1 MDETQATLN
10 ALKKD
15 PKAAQLLSDPGGL
28 KALLTAPETQQLINL
43 LNQNAGGGL
52 KAAAQAAAGG
62 KPEALMGLL
71 NHVTQSKEGAAAMEK
86 LQKKAG
92 QK

>member
-43 LNQNAGGGL
+43 LNHSAGGGL
-52 KAAAQAAAGG
+52 
-62 KPEALMGLL
+62 
-71 NHVTQSKEGAAAMEK
+71 
-86 LQKKAG
+86 
-92 QK
+92 

>member
-1 MDETQATLN
+1 MDETKATLD

-15 PKAAQLLSDPGGL
+15 PQAAKLLGDPAGL
-28 KALLTAPETQQLINL
+28 KALLAAPETQQLMAL

-62 KPEALMGLL
+62 RPEALMGLL
-71 NHVTQSKEGAAAMEK
+71 SQVTQSKEGAAAMEG
-86 LQKKAG
+86 LQKKTG
-92 QK
+92 QS

>member
-28 KALLTAPETQQLINL
+28 KALL
-43 LNQNAGGGL
+43 
-52 KAAAQAAAGG
+52 
-62 KPEALMGLL
+62 
-71 NHVTQSKEGAAAMEK
+71 S
-86 LQKKAG
+86 
-92 QK
+92 

>member
-1 MDETQATLN
+1 MDETKATLD

-15 PKAAQLLSDPGGL
+15 PQAAKLLGDPAGL
-28 KALLTAPETQQLINL
+28 KALLSAPETQQLMAL

-62 KPEALMGLL
+62 RPEALMGLL
-71 NHVTQSKEGAAAMEK
+71 NQVTQSKEGAAAMEN
-86 LQKKAG
+86 LQKKTG

>member
-1 MDETQATLN
+1 MDETKATLD

-15 PKAAQLLSDPGGL
+15 PQAARLLGDPAGL
-28 KALLTAPETQQLINL
+28 KALLSAPETQQLMAL

-71 NHVTQSKEGAAAMEK
+71 NQVTQSKEGAAAMEK
-86 LQKKAG
+86 LQKKTG